1 MNTLYFKYALEV
13 ERAGSISQAAQN
25 LYMAQ
30 PNLSKAIK
38 DLEKYQII
46 NADDYGVFLEDNEIV
61 VRDENGE
68 KYEFKHV
75 PAMGEDKSVIF

>member
-30 PNLSKAIK
+30 PNSSKAIK
-38 DLEKYQII
+38 DLETELGYTIFNRGAGGIKVTEKG
-46 NADDYGVFLEDNEIV
+46 DEFLYHARKLME
-61 VRDENGE
+61 
-68 KYEFKHV
+68 
-75 PAMGEDKSVIF
+75 

>member
-1 MNTLYFKYALEV
+1 MFARGKEMNTLYFRYALEV

-38 DLEKYQII
+38 DLETELGYT
-46 NADDYGVFLEDNEIV
+46 
-61 VRDENGE
+61 
-68 KYEFKHV
+68 
-75 PAMGEDKSVIF
+75 IFVGGLMVLR

>member
-13 ERAGSISQAAQN
+13 ERAGSISQAAQA

-38 DLEKYQII
+38 DLEEELGYTIFNRTASGIKVTEKGEEFLYQ
-46 NADDYGVFLEDNEIV
+46 
-61 VRDENGE
+61 
-68 KYEFKHV
+68 
-75 PAMGEDKSVIF
+75 